1 MSALLLR
8 DLTVERG
15 GRVVVRDVSVE
26 IPVGQVTALLGPNG
40 AGKSTLVLA
49 VGGLLRPKSG
59 SVLLDDSNP
68 ETPKD
73 LIGSADPKGTA
84 SREAPASPGAPA
96 SPAASVGRAG
106 SASPD
111 PTDPASPVGPASPAD
126 LIDLTGRRPERIRQ
140 AGVAIVP
147 EGRRLLPDLTVD
159 DNLRVA
165 SYALS
170 REAAQAGRDRVLA
183 LFPQLHQRLAALA
196 RTLSGGE
203 QQMVVLAQALISQP
217 RYLLIDELSLGL
229 APVVVS
235 RLIPVIRTVA
245 ESGTGVLLIE
255 QFATVALG
263 LANRAHV
270 MEGGRIRFSGSAS
283 ELRDNPGLLRS
294 AYLLRGSDDKPG
306 PPTAQPGTVTPLTG
320 RNPLFID
327 PERTV
332 VSPRRIAVAV
342 GPVSG

>member
-1 MSALLLR
+1 MSGGQSMSGALELR

-15 GRVVVRDVSVE
+15 GRAVVREVSVE
-26 IPVGQVTALLGPNG
+26 IEAGQVTALLGPNG

-49 VGGLLRPKSG
+49 VGGVLRLRSG
-59 SVLLDDSNP
+59 AVLLD
-68 ETPKD
+68 
-73 LIGSADPKGTA
+73 
-84 SREAPASPGAPA
+84 GAGIA
-96 SPAASVGRAG
+96 
-106 SASPD
+106 
-111 PTDPASPVGPASPAD
+111 
-126 LIDLTGRRPERIRQ
+126 GRRPERIRR

-147 EGRRLLPDLTVD
+147 EGRRLLPDLTVE

-165 SYALS
+165 SYALTGGQ
-170 REAAQAGRDRVLA
+170 AQAGRDRVLE
-183 LFPQLHQRLAALA
+183 LFPQLGQRLTALA

-263 LANRAHV
+263 LARRAYI
-270 MEGGRIRFSGSAS
+270 MEGGRIRFSGLAS
-283 ELRDNPGLLRS
+283 ELREHPELLSS
-294 AYLLRGSDDKPG
+294 AYLLRGS
-306 PPTAQPGTVTPLTG
+306 
-320 RNPLFID
+320 
-327 PERTV
+327 
-332 VSPRRIAVAV
+332 SP
-342 GPVSG
+342 